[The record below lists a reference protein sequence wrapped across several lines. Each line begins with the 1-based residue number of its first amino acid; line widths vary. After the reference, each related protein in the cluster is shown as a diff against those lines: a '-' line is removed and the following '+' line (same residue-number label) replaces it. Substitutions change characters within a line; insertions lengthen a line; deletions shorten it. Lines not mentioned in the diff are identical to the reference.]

1 MIDYDYVM
9 SKPLSEKEQKEVEN
23 LFKIKKP
30 KKKYKILVYPNIKSK
45 NDFLKESDNGFEVKD
60 LELRKEELK
69 REKKEQKIK
78 TYKITDKEVAN
89 LELQKVTIT
98 PLIYTY
104 KDMSDRVEVKQGI
117 KINIKKINQIL
128 NNNDLKNLTSDFE
141 KIENQINYYMNKQ
154 VYHNNLYCLFNEDRE
169 NWKKLYRIIIKKD
182 KDINNKDIYSIQ
194 LQIIEVKDL
203 KNGLYFIGAYIDNKK
218 IDEKFYEFN
227 YQTYLGKEF
236 NYEKLL
242 EFLKTN
248 KYKVYSK
255 DKKDEIKK
263 ELINIIKEL
272 GFEEYQI
279 TPYEVKG
286 FDTLE
291 EDLGNN
297 A

>member
-1 MIDYDYVM
+1 MDFDYVM
-9 SKPLSEKEQKEVEN
+9 SRPLSEEEQKEVEN
-23 LFKIKKP
+23 LLKIKKP
-30 KKKYKILVYPNIKSK
+30 KKKHKILVYPKSK
-45 NDFLKESDNGFEVKD
+45 NDFFKENDNGFEVKD
-60 LELRKEELK
+60 LELRKEELE
-69 REKKEQKIK
+69 REKKEKDMK

-154 VYHNNLYCLFNEDRE
+154 VYNNNLYYFFNEDRE
-169 NWKKLYRIIIKKD
+169 NWKKLYRIIIKKS

-227 YQTYLGKEF
+227 DQTYLGKEF

-297 A
+297 V